1 MYTFTP
7 EELMQYMYRETSPQK
22 TAAIEAALENDW
34 ELREAYETFAATQ
47 KKLEEIKLSP
57 REDTIK
63 KILDHAEKSI
73 SLLHPH

>member
-47 KKLEEIKLSP
+47 KNLKKLNFHHVKTQLKRSSI
-57 REDTIK
+57 TQ
-63 KILDHAEKSI
+63 KSQ
-73 SLLHPH
+73 